1 MERFHQLPRHFK
13 IAIGVAAAGVIAG
26 GAAVAGKTKRHTTIT
41 ISATEPLVE
50 ETTTTTRRSRPNLE
64 ADRLLLDVM
73 SGPEELFRRVDEAQT
88 EQLLDSL
95 DALAALL
102 GEAQRSGS
110 PVLFAR
116 ALRQKRRGCA
126 ALDGLLA
133 ASRRRFPSRASD
145 AAEDTEVLRKV
156 FGDYVHNIQQA
167 SSLALLEQQDDDDH
181 CGRGQ

>member
-1 MERFHQLPRHFK
+1 MPRHFK
-13 IAIGVAAAGVIAG
+13 IALGVAAASVIAG
-26 GAAVAGKTKRHTTIT
+26 GAAVAGKTKRHTTTT
-41 ISATEPLVE
+41 ISSTEPIE

-167 SSLALLEQQDDDDH
+167 SSLALLEQQDDNDDH

>member
-1 MERFHQLPRHFK
+1 MERFHQLPKHFK
-13 IAIGVAAAGVIAG
+13 IALGVAAAGVIAG
-26 GAAVAGKTKRHTTIT
+26 GVAVAGKTKHRATTV
-41 ISATEPLVE
+41 SSTEPIE
-50 ETTTTTRRSRPNLE
+50 EMTTTTCRSRPNLE
-64 ADRLLLDVM
+64 ADRLLLDVI

-167 SSLALLEQQDDDDH
+167 SSLALLELQDDDNGH
-181 CGRGQ
+181 CGIGQ